1 MKKVLL
7 NQEGKYRGYYS
18 ILGVLIPITK
28 KYDVFQDLKDK
39 LKIY

>member
-7 NQEGKYRGYYS
+7 KLDYKYRGYYS
-18 ILGVLIPITK
+18 ILGVLIPITR
-28 KYDVFQDLKDK
+28 KYIYLEDLKDK